1 MIATLSNIYIL
12 SVGGIYTVLRSKAHQ
27 STEELGDQYCMLG
40 PYKDETV
47 RVEVE
52 VLEPEMYAVR
62 GALESL
68 REHGVKVKSL
78 F

>member
-1 MIATLSNIYIL
+1 MI
-12 SVGGIYTVLRSKAHQ
+12 
-27 STEELGDQYCMLG
+27 G

-68 REHGVKVKSL
+68 REHGVKVK
-78 F
+78 FF